1 MDKIIILRS
10 AVLGDFI
17 ISLPAMNL
25 IREKHPNAK
34 IYLFTIQSAH
44 KKDRN
49 AIKVYETKKALP
61 WIDFLDTDVIDE
73 IVLMESME
81 ISYLLKVLRPKI
93 KSIQPTKCYILTDPL
108 VKARGNIAKFILLK
122 ALGVHC
128 PVYGWRD
135 YIKNDIDKKMAT
147 GDKRCINH
155 TLSCLESVFEDKS
168 IKDSKIVVEFPII
181 ISDEGRKEADE
192 IWVRYNFQHK
202 KVYIISPGGIKP
214 HKVWPV
220 ENYIKVINELLN
232 DNDIEVILTGTNKDL
247 KIGERIEDACD
258 SRRVHNFIGKTNL
271 MLLAGLLQK
280 AYMLIGNDGG
290 TMHIGDALG
299 CSVVAIMPGLE
310 LPMTV
315 EPWHN
320 MKNALRTNVPCAPCY
335 NFDDCPNKTYSCM
348 TNIEITK
355 VLEMIATADKKRMSH
370 NSVNVSINRDGRIP
384 ILKILDA

>member
-1 MDKIIILRS
+1 MDRIIILRS

-17 ISLPAMNL
+17 ISSPAMNL

-49 AIKVYETKKALP
+49 AVKVYETKKLLP
-61 WIDFLDTDVIDE
+61 WIDFLDTNVVDE
-73 IVLMESME
+73 IVPMESMN
-81 ISYLLKVLRPKI
+81 ISYLLKVLRPKVRDI
-93 KSIQPTKCYILTDPL
+93 KPTKCYILTDPL
-108 VKARGNIAKFILLK
+108 VTVRGNIAKFILLK
-122 ALGVHC
+122 ALGVYC

-135 YIKNDIDKKMAT
+135 YLKNNQDKKKAT
-147 GDKRCINH
+147 GDERCINH

-168 IKDSKIVVEFPII
+168 IVDSKIIVKFPIKV
-181 ISDEGRKEADE
+181 SEEGRKEADT
-192 IWVRYNFQHK
+192 IWLRNNFQHK

-220 ENYIKVINELLN
+220 ENYIKVIKELLK
-232 DNDIEVILTGTNKDL
+232 DADSEVILTGTNKDL
-247 KIGERIEDACD
+247 NIGEKIEETCN
-258 SRRVHNFIGKTNL
+258 SNRVHNFVGKTNL

-290 TMHIGDALG
+290 TMHIGDSIG
-299 CSVVAIMPGLE
+299 CNVVAIMPGLE
-310 LPMTV
+310 LPNTV

-320 MKNALRTNVPCAPCY
+320 MQSALRTKVPCSPCY
-335 NFDDCPNKTYSCM
+335 DFDDCPNKTYSCM
-348 TNIEITK
+348 TKIEVTK
-355 VLEMIATADKKRMSH
+355 VLEMIASADKKRLSH

-384 ILKILDA
+384 VLKILDV